1 MSLDLTNTNTNAE
14 IAEGNS
20 FAPAAHLL
28 GIVQRIVA
36 ARGSARIVLPGR
48 GDVAVF
54 AGRGEYRADVQDM
67 AEFCLAPAA
76 HFEVSTITEA
86 AITAYAGPSRHV
98 RDLLWC
104 AAFHASQ
111 GSLVEGCSKYDVVRF
126 RHWPNLTR
134 LPVTQNSARICA
146 LLTRH
151 PTTVMLVHHIL
162 GIEKK
167 EVYQVYSAAHSAG
180 LVEKGGEPV
189 ADEAQTQPSQSRGLF
204 RSLFAKI
211 AGL

>member
-1 MSLDLTNTNTNAE
+1 MTTTDTGGDALNA
-14 IAEGNS
+14 AS
-20 FAPAAHLL
+20 HLL
-28 GIVQRIVA
+28 GIVQRIVSS
-36 ARGSARIVLPGR
+36 RGNARIALPGR
-48 GDVAVF
+48 GEIVLF
-54 AGRGEYRADVQDM
+54 AARGEYRADVQDM
-67 AEFCLAPAA
+67 AEFCSAPAA
-76 HFEVSTITEA
+76 HFEVSAITEA
-86 AITAYAGPSRHV
+86 AAMAHAGSARNV
-98 RDLLWC
+98 RELLWC

-111 GSLVEGCSKYDVVRF
+111 GRLVEGCSKYDVVRF

-162 GIEKK
+162 GIEKT
-167 EVYQVYSAAHSAG
+167 EVYQIYSAAHSAG

-189 ADEAQTQPSQSRGLF
+189 AEEIQTQPAQARGLF